1 MKSNLNILEFRNQLS
16 KNTKINKS
24 GLTINLGIFSI
35 FYFSSKRFRGN
46 FDDKTF
52 RLSLNFNFSSPIYI
66 LVGKYNNNGTNLV
79 LDYSIVPI
87 NNIVIVWLKYLPILI
102 LVAINCMFL
111 FSDFLAPTFVYY
123 LFNAFTFGMILYSRY
138 KINTE
143 KKKLEKQFKA
153 TFQIN

>member
-1 MKSNLNILEFRNQLS
+1 
-16 KNTKINKS
+16 
-24 GLTINLGIFSI
+24 
-35 FYFSSKRFRGN
+35 
-46 FDDKTF
+46 
-52 RLSLNFNFSSPIYI
+52 
-66 LVGKYNNNGTNLV
+66 VGKYNNNGTNLV

>member
-46 FDDKTF
+46 FNDKTF

-66 LVGKYNNNGTNLV
+66 LVGKYNNNGTNVV